1 MSAALVI
8 EVMLPLVI
16 LVAAGGVWATHR
28 DVQVQGRAGRATG
41 PRAARVTRW
50 PADLLR
56 AQLNRLVLYV
66 FAPALM
72 FSIAASTRL
81 RLELLAAPLL
91 VAIGMAVTGVL
102 LYWFLYRSAVGR
114 SLASPTRAALLL
126 AGTWGNIFYL
136 GFPVVTFLY
145 GPAAGIY
152 PAFVDMLVATPLLW
166 SIGVWIATRLGHA
179 ANEVRRESPLLAM
192 LRLPPVWA
200 FVLGVAS
207 QILPFDL
214 SALARAAAFVGQP
227 TIPVMMLVLGLSIP
241 WRALRPTRAILVA
254 VAAKLLLMP
263 LVVWGLAAW
272 WFGPLPV
279 VARAAV
285 VEATMPTMLMA
296 ILLADRFRL
305 DSEAAALMIGWST
318 LLFWFTLPAW
328 LWLIE

>member
-8 EVMLPLVI
+8 EVMLPLAI
-16 LVAAGGVWATHR
+16 LVAAGGVWA
-28 DVQVQGRAGRATG
+28 
-41 PRAARVTRW
+41 ARVTRW
-50 PADLLR
+50 PAEALR

-81 RLELLAAPLL
+81 RVELLAAPLL
-91 VAIGMAVTGVL
+91 VATGMLVTGAL
-102 LYWFLYRSAVGR
+102 LYWFLYRSGMGR

-145 GPAAGIY
+145 GSPAGIY

-166 SIGVWIATRLGHA
+166 SVGVWIATRLGHIG
-179 ANEVRRESPLLAM
+179 NEVPREHPLRAM

-200 FVLGVAS
+200 FILGVAG
-207 QILPFDL
+207 QFLPLDL
-214 SALARAAAFVGQP
+214 SALARAAGFIGQP

-241 WRALRPTRAILVA
+241 WRALRPTRAILVT
-254 VAAKLLLMP
+254 VAAKLVLMP

-279 VARAAV
+279 AARAAV

-305 DSEAAALMIGWST
+305 DNEAAALMIGWST
-318 LLFWFTLPAW
+318 MLFWLTLPAW
-328 LWLIE
+328 LWLME

>member
-8 EVMLPLVI
+8 EVMLPLAI
-16 LVAAGGVWATHR
+16 LVAAGGVWAA
-28 DVQVQGRAGRATG
+28 RAR
-41 PRAARVTRW
+41 RW
-50 PADLLR
+50 PADALR

-72 FSIAASTRL
+72 FSIAAGTRL
-81 RLELLAAPLL
+81 HVELLVAPLL
-91 VAIGMAVTGVL
+91 VATGMVVTGVL
-102 LYWFLYRSAVGR
+102 LYFLLYRRRVGR
-114 SLASPTRAALLL
+114 NLANPTRAALLL

-136 GFPVVTFLY
+136 GFPLVTFLY
-145 GPAAGIY
+145 GPSAGIH
-152 PAFVDMLVATPLLW
+152 PALVDMLVATPLLW
-166 SIGVWIATRLGHA
+166 SIGVWIATRLGHTGS
-179 ANEVRRESPLLAM
+179 EVQRENPLRAM

-200 FVLGVAS
+200 FILGVAG
-207 QILPFDL
+207 QMLPFDM
-214 SALARAAAFVGQP
+214 SAPARAAAFVGQP

-241 WRALRPTRAILVA
+241 WRALRPTRAILVT
-254 VAAKLLLMP
+254 VAAKLVLMP

-279 VARAAV
+279 AARAAV

-305 DSEAAALMIGWST
+305 DTEAAALMIGWST
-318 LLFWFTLPAW
+318 LLFWLTLPAW